1 MKIRAFIF
9 ISTIF
14 FISCQK
20 EFSKEIAT
28 TPPPPPIP
36 TAGKLVKLIYMD
48 TSQSHPRDTGLIQNF
63 SYDANQRINKVTG
76 WQYNSGVLRENEIV
90 DYYFIGNDTLA
101 NRARYTY
108 YYRSTP
114 ADTAIA
120 DFYFTYNSNK
130 QLIKDSMFDTH
141 LAAYSNNT
149 QISYLVNE
157 YNNQPNGFLQDR
169 TYYSNNS
176 IPNTYKSSVTCKEVS
191 DGINIVSRITEDITN
206 NQKWDVQFFYD
217 TTLNPVYKSRPVNDR
232 LRGGYSSPLQFV
244 PDNTEPA
251 RNNITKIITK
261 TYELSSGTLL
271 STTTRDL
278 SYEYNASGQP
288 VVMRVKT
295 NDPVRLAVYN
305 KYIFIYQ

>member
-14 FISCQK
+14 FISCGK
-20 EFSKEIAT
+20 ELSKEIAT
-28 TPPPPPIP
+28 NPPPPPIP
-36 TAGKLVKLIYMD
+36 AVGKLAKLIYLD
-48 TSQSHPRDTGLIQNF
+48 TSQSHPRDTGLIQYF
-63 SYDANQRINKVTG
+63 SYDANQRINKVTS
-76 WQYNSGVLRENEIV
+76 WQYSSGVLRENEIV
-90 DYYFIGNDTLA
+90 DYYFIGSDTLA
-101 NRARYTY
+101 SHAKYTY

-149 QISYLVNE
+149 QISYLVND

-169 TYYSNNS
+169 TYYNTNS
-176 IPNTYKSSVTCKEVS
+176 IPNTYKSSVTCKEVNN
-191 DGINIVSRITEDITN
+191 GINVVSRITEDVTN

-217 TTLNPVYKSRPVNDR
+217 TTVNAVYKSRPVNDR
-232 LRGGYSSPLQFV
+232 LTGGNSSPLQFV

-271 STTTRDL
+271 SATTRDL
-278 SYEYNASGQP
+278 SYEYNTAGQP

-295 NDPVRLAVYN
+295 NDPVHLALYN